1 MIENKKLITIILVSY
16 YSNNN
21 LKKILKQIPSKY
33 SIIITENSLNI
44 NLKNEIENDY
54 KNVKILIPNNNLGNG
69 GGINFA
75 LEKVRTKYALY
86 LDIDI
91 ELIND
96 TINELIK
103 IAEKIDHW
111 AILAPNLID
120 YNYNPNDFIK
130 KNLENNLSKMRFV
143 EGCALFLNFER
154 LKKYGFYD
162 DKIFLYYEENDL
174 FFKYQ
179 KYNLDILLCK
189 DIYIKHQGNSSSDQE
204 FKLEIELNR
213 NWHYMWSKF
222 YYYKKNY
229 SYLRGIKETLGHFI
243 KSIIKLSFFYPINK
257 NKFLIYKNRALGL
270 LNSYLNKPSWKR
282 PNLK

>member
-96 TINELIK
+96 T
-103 IAEKIDHW
+103 A
-111 AILAPNLID
+111 
-120 YNYNPNDFIK
+120 FRS
-130 KNLENNLSKMRFV
+130 LSTTVK
-143 EGCALFLNFER
+143 
-154 LKKYGFYD
+154 
-162 DKIFLYYEENDL
+162 
-174 FFKYQ
+174 
-179 KYNLDILLCK
+179 
-189 DIYIKHQGNSSSDQE
+189 
-204 FKLEIELNR
+204 
-213 NWHYMWSKF
+213 
-222 YYYKKNY
+222 
-229 SYLRGIKETLGHFI
+229 
-243 KSIIKLSFFYPINK
+243 
-257 NKFLIYKNRALGL
+257 
-270 LNSYLNKPSWKR
+270 
-282 PNLK
+282 